1 MDTESGW
8 TEVGD
13 EQANL
18 RSKNYYAP
26 KLFLDNF
33 AQGLSRTYAYELLD
47 EAPYQAADQ
56 GLFGLAT
63 GQYQPKQALTS
74 LTTAINLLTD
84 STPCSLTPGSLAYSV
99 NQFAVHSLLIQKCD
113 GSFWLGLW
121 QDARLYREAAGP
133 NGEPSGDMFP
143 PALATT
149 VSLPVAKA
157 VTQYK
162 LAAGTTPV
170 ATLGSGTSFTL
181 PVPSDDV
188 VFLKVTG

>member
-1 MDTESGW
+1 
-8 TEVGD
+8 
-13 EQANL
+13 
-18 RSKNYYAP
+18 
-26 KLFLDNF
+26 
-33 AQGLSRTYAYELLD
+33 
-47 EAPYQAADQ
+47 
-56 GLFGLAT
+56 
-63 GQYQPKQALTS
+63 
-74 LTTAINLLTD
+74 
-84 STPCSLTPGSLAYSV
+84 
-99 NQFAVHSLLIQKCD
+99 
-113 GSFWLGLW
+113 
-121 QDARLYREAAGP
+121 
-133 NGEPSGDMFP
+133 MFP